1 MSSSLCR
8 GMGKWVILYG
18 VSKIFY
24 SSQSFFICNQIVQC
38 SYTFNFRSDEQR
50 SEKYK
55 LKKEKELEK
64 EVAAQAAEDDGG
76 FSMKVKL

>member
-1 MSSSLCR
+1 M

-38 SYTFNFRSDEQR
+38 SYTYNFRSDEQR

>member
-1 MSSSLCR
+1 MELVNSLWCF
-8 GMGKWVILYG
+8 
-18 VSKIFY
+18 KIFY
-24 SSQSFFICNQIVQC
+24 SLQSLFICYQIVQ
-38 SYTFNFRSDEQR
+38 YYLTFHFRSDEQR

-76 FSMKVKL
+76 FSMKVKR